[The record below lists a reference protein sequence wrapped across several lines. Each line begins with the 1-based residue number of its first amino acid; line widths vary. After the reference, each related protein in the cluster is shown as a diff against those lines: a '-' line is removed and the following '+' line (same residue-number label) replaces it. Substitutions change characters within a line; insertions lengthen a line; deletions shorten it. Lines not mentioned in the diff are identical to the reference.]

1 MILSCYIIPILHTF
15 MYNVHKVNIYMGG
28 YVVHLSACYSS
39 ETTKHILI
47 KFVITGGKSTL
58 KVVE

>member
-1 MILSCYIIPILHTF
+1 